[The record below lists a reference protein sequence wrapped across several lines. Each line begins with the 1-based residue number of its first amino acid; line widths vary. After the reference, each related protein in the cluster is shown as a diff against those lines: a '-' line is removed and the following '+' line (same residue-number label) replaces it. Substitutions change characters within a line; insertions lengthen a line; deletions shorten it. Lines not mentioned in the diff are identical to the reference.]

1 MVKNKLSFLLLAI
14 MLLQLSSCAQEQKN
28 STAMANNKFP
38 IQKTDDQWKQQLTDE
53 QYYILREKGTER
65 AFTSKFYL
73 HKEEGNYKCAGCGTV
88 LFNSESKFDAHC
100 GWPSFDKEIEKG
112 TIIYEEDNSHGMKR
126 VEIMCAKCGGHLGH
140 VFDDGP
146 TKTGLRFCVN
156 GGSLSFEPMKD
167 ALVEK
172 QRATTQSDTVQIV
185 LGGGCFWCIE
195 AVYQRL
201 QGIIKV
207 ESGYEG
213 GNVSNPT
220 YKQVC
225 TGTTNHAE
233 VARLT
238 YNTKQTSFEE
248 ILKVFFTVHDP
259 TTLNKQGNDEGTQYR
274 SVIFYDNEE
283 QKKQAQEIIS
293 ALDASGAYDN
303 KIVTTLEPAAPFYK
317 AEDYH
322 QDYYNQN
329 GTQPYCLF
337 VVKPKVDKFEKV
349 FKDRLKK

>member
-1 MVKNKLSFLLLAI
+1 
-14 MLLQLSSCAQEQKN
+14 MLLQLSSCAQSSSTSNTKN
-28 STAMANNKFP
+28 MAANKFP
-38 IQKTDDQWKQQLTDE
+38 IQKTEEQWKQQLTDD

-65 AFTSKFYL
+65 AFTSKFYM
-73 HKEEGNYKCAGCGTV
+73 HKEDGNYSCAGCGTV

-112 TIIYEEDNSHGMKR
+112 TIIYEEDNTHGMKR
-126 VEIMCAKCGGHLGH
+126 VEIMCAKCGGHLDH

-156 GGSLSFEPMKD
+156 GGSLIFESVKDPMI
-167 ALVEK
+167 EK
-172 QRATTQSDTVQIV
+172 QKVTNLSDTAQIV

-213 GNVSNPT
+213 GNVTNPT

-238 YNTKQTSFEE
+238 YNTKETSFEE

-283 QKKQAQEIIS
+283 QKKQAQEIIT
-293 ALDASGAYDN
+293 ALDASGAFED
-303 KIVTTLEPAAPFYK
+303 KIVTTLEAAAPFYK

-322 QDYYNQN
+322 QNYYNDN

-349 FKDRLKK
+349 FKDRMKK